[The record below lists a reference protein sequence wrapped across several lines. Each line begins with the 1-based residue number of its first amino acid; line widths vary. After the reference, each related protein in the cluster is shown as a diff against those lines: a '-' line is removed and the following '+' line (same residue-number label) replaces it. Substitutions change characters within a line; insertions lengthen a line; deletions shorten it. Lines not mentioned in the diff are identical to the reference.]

1 MNSFVNA
8 SGRVEKKQKIEATR
22 KRKVMNSFVNASNRV
37 EKKRKIQPAP
47 KATKIQVVNEIY
59 NNNSNN
65 NVKPNMKPNPTFE
78 PNMENN
84 PIFEKLTNENK
95 KPLISVIN
103 SLKQLPR
110 NKKTIF
116 KGRLNSAFKNQNLN
130 KMKAIR
136 NEAIAANK
144 VIQNQIVEEKRL
156 KEEAKEAKRKE
167 EAEKVA
173 AKKLEKEAKKK
184 ANDEATAKKKAN
196 ALKAVEN
203 AANAYV
209 AARKPKP
216 PNGPKPNKPSF
227 KALVQ
232 KNKERRVMNAVKTA
246 AQKTAISEATGANR
260 VKLAKKFAPRTQANV
275 KKANN
280 ASKIF
285 KTNVRRAAEGA
296 AEAAKQK
303 LRRNAE
309 KKATLSNKSSYQAK
323 INSRNFKIPKNRK
336 KIFTSRI
343 QKATT
348 VGQVLKAYNN
358 AQKELQ

>member
-1 MNSFVNA
+1 
-8 SGRVEKKQKIEATR
+8 
-22 KRKVMNSFVNASNRV
+22 MNSFVNASNRV

-59 NNNSNN
+59 NNN
-65 NVKPNMKPNPTFE
+65 VKSNMKPNPTFE

-144 VIQNQIVEEKRL
+144 EIQNQLAKQKKL
-156 KEEAKEAKRKE
+156 KEEAKEAQRKKEAEIAAKRK
-167 EAEKVA
+167 AER
-173 AKKLEKEAKKK
+173 EAKKK
-184 ANDEATAKKKAN
+184 TANNMKRQ
-196 ALKAVEN
+196 LN
-203 AANAYV
+203 AANNILKLA
-209 AARKPKP
+209 
-216 PNGPKPNKPSF
+216 N
-227 KALVQ
+227 KALT
-232 KNKERRVMNAVKTA
+232 KK
-246 AQKTAISEATGANR
+246 EATR
-260 VKLAKKFAPRTQANV
+260 K
-275 KKANN
+275 
-280 ASKIF
+280 
-285 KTNVRRAAEGA
+285 AAEGA

>member
-1 MNSFVNA
+1 MEEKKDGIKKRKVLNSFVNA
-8 SGRVEKKQKIEATR
+8 SDRVQKKRKLDNSR
-22 KRKVMNSFVNASNRV
+22 KRKVLNSFVNASNRV

-47 KATKIQVVNEIY
+47 KATKIQIVNEIY
-59 NNNSNN
+59 NNN
-65 NVKPNMKPNPTFE
+65 NVKPA
-78 PNMENN
+78 MENN
-84 PIFEKLTNENK
+84 PVFEKLTNENK

-136 NEAIAANK
+136 NEAITANK
-144 VIQNQIVEEKRL
+144 EIQNQLAKQKKL
-156 KEEAKEAKRKE
+156 KEEAKEAQRKK
-167 EAEKVA
+167 EAEIA
-173 AKKLEKEAKKK
+173 AKREAEREAKKK
-184 ANDEATAKKKAN
+184 TANNMKRQ
-196 ALKAVEN
+196 LN
-203 AANAYV
+203 AANNILKLA
-209 AARKPKP
+209 
-216 PNGPKPNKPSF
+216 N
-227 KALVQ
+227 KALT
-232 KNKERRVMNAVKTA
+232 KK
-246 AQKTAISEATGANR
+246 EATR
-260 VKLAKKFAPRTQANV
+260 K
-275 KKANN
+275 
-280 ASKIF
+280 
-285 KTNVRRAAEGA
+285 AAEGA

-303 LRRNAE
+303 LRINAE

-358 AQKELQ
+358 AQKELPNKQLKT